1 MKGMKIFMENHVLLE
16 NFLSTIINII
26 IIPLLPA
33 VAAFLIA
40 LIRKKT
46 QEIEAQTKNK
56 ELAKYINIA
65 ENAVIT
71 AVTSVSQT
79 YVDSLKKS
87 NGKLSVYE
95 QKVAFE
101 MAREKTI
108 GIIGD
113 AALEALTELYKDFDA
128 WLDNQIEYSVS
139 QLKTHPA
146 NTRTIPFKG

>member
-1 MKGMKIFMENHVLLE
+1 MENQELLN
-16 NFLSTIINII
+16 NFLNSIINII

-40 LIRKKT
+40 FIRKKT
-46 QEIEAQTKNK
+46 KEIEAQIKNK

-71 AVTSVSQT
+71 AVTAVNQT
-79 YVDSLKKS
+79 YVDNLKKS
-87 NGKLSVYE
+87 NGELSACE

-101 MAREKTI
+101 MARKKAI
-108 GIIGD
+108 AIIGD
-113 AALEALTELYKDFDA
+113 AALDALTELYKDFDT

-139 QLKTHPA
+139 QLKAHPA
-146 NTRTIPFKG
+146 NTRTLPFKG